1 MVYNAGVR
9 QKVFHQIWGRV
20 QGARVRMEEVG
31 NGVTRIRMTSLG
43 ARLLGFEV
51 DAYLVGN
58 ILIDTGFH
66 HIQGPLLAALEDRDI
81 GVICCTH
88 SHEDHTGNCAALAA
102 AHDCPVYLRHA
113 DVMWEEGEY
122 PLKPYRWIWWG
133 VPEAFQPEEMPAIVE
148 SCGRRLE
155 VVPTPG
161 HSRAQVAFFEEATG
175 DVFTGDLFV
184 SQGAAAVLVWEDPWA
199 AVVSL
204 RRVAA
209 LEPRRM
215 LTAHGLIVDN
225 PASRLELKADR
236 IEEAARRS
244 VELTAEGLPPRQ
256 VVRRVFAN
264 GAVKDRFFQWM
275 TSHEFSRLNFV
286 LAAVSHAPEGLE
298 A

>member
-1 MVYNAGVR
+1 
-9 QKVFHQIWGRV
+9 
-20 QGARVRMEEVG
+20 MEEVG

-43 ARLLGFEV
+43 AHLLGIEV
-51 DAYLVGN
+51 NSYLVGK
-58 ILIDTGFH
+58 ILIDTGFP

-81 GVICCTH
+81 RVICCTH
-88 SHEDHTGNCAALAA
+88 SHEDHAGNCVALAA

-113 DVMWEEGEY
+113 DAMWEEGEF

-133 VPEAFQPEEMPAIVE
+133 VPEAFQPEEMP
-148 SCGRRLE
+148 E
-155 VVPTPG
+155 V
-161 HSRAQVAFFEEATG
+161 A
-175 DVFTGDLFV
+175 
-184 SQGAAAVLVWEDPWA
+184 
-199 AVVSL
+199 SL

-209 LEPRRM
+209 LKPRRM
-215 LTAHGLIVDN
+215 LTGHGLIVDN
-225 PASRLELKADR
+225 PGSRLELKADR

-264 GAVKDRFFQWM
+264 GAAKDRFFEWM

-286 LAAVSHAPEGLE
+286 LAAVGHYPEGLE

>member
-1 MVYNAGVR
+1 
-9 QKVFHQIWGRV
+9 
-20 QGARVRMEEVG
+20 MEEVG

-43 ARLLGFEV
+43 AHLLGIEV
-51 DAYLVGN
+51 NSYLVGK
-58 ILIDTGFH
+58 ILIDTGFPY
-66 HIQGPLLAALEDRDI
+66 IQGPLLEALEDRDI
-81 GVICCTH
+81 RVICCTH
-88 SHEDHTGNCAALAA
+88 SHEDHAGNCVALAA

-113 DVMWEEGEY
+113 DAMWEEGEF

-133 VPEAFQPEEMPAIVE
+133 VPEAFQPEEMPEVVE
-148 SCGRRLE
+148 SGGRRLE
-155 VVPTPG
+155 AVPTPG
-161 HSRAQVAFFEEATG
+161 HSHTQVAFFEEATG
-175 DVFTGDLFV
+175 DVFTGDLFI
-184 SQGAAAVLVWEDPWA
+184 SPGAAAVLIWEDPWA
-199 AVVSL
+199 AVASL

-209 LEPRRM
+209 LKPRRM
-215 LTAHGLIVDN
+215 LTGHGLIVDN
-225 PASRLELKADR
+225 PGFRLELKADR

-264 GAVKDRFFQWM
+264 GAVKDRFFEWM